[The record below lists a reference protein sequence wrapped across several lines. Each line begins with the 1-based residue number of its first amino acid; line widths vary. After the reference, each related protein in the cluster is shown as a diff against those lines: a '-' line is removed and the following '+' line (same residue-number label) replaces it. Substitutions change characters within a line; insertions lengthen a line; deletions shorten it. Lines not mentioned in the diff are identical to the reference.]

1 MIFNATTHTTAL
13 KALLLVVPLLSYQA
27 VWAEVKPKTTAQ
39 QASTQPSSS
48 SPASTAVK
56 SSSNNKPT
64 ASTKTSS
71 IKPATSTK
79 PSATK
84 ATSAASQPNRPTT
97 LAEANNAQQVA
108 GQTNI
113 IATVD
118 TPMVTNIVVWQD
130 QEVNI
135 PKSPLEFSSLKDSL
149 TPTDRDRLN
158 SEIRY
163 TQILNQ
169 TSSRQQ

>member
-27 VWAEVKPKTTAQ
+27 VWAEVKPKNTAQ
-39 QASTQPSSS
+39 PASTQPSSS
-48 SPASTAVK
+48 SSASIAAK
-56 SSSNNKPT
+56 SSSN
-64 ASTKTSS
+64 
-71 IKPATSTK
+71 TK
-79 PSATK
+79 PMASAKTSATK
-84 ATSAASQPNRPTT
+84 ATAQPNRPTT

-169 TSSRQQ
+169 TSSRQ